1 MPEIKLTPDE
11 LKYMAVFQDVTGAV
25 SKDCIIDEENNR
37 IIILVKQGQMGMA
50 IGKGGSNVKKLKKI
64 LGKEIEVVEYDENLE
79 ALVKNIM
86 SPARVRSVKLVQ
98 GNSKKVVYINVEP
111 SDKGLAI
118 GKNGRNV
125 VRAKL
130 ILKRYM
136 DVDSVV
142 IV

>member
-1 MPEIKLTPDE
+1 LPEIKLTPDE

>member
-136 DVDSVV
+136 DIDSVV